1 MQVLR
6 VEFDGNLFEKE
17 CVFVHSFFYV
27 AVIEQIFMA

>member
-17 CVFVHSFFYV
+17 CVFAHSFFYV
-27 AVIEQIFMA
+27 VVIEQMLI